1 MGSFLPASSLVSF
14 SGFCPNVEQIPV
26 AGAGMELLKVGQ
38 SWSLQAPG
46 LGSVWHGHQRM
57 GVPWQE
63 FLVFLVCLCPAETQL
78 EFLQES
84 LCFADLREGFPGS
97 GTVELQTWISVLL
110 YPPRRFFSLLLF
122 MAPVSHTEFSLLAG
136 LINPWE
142 YIHPSHFRDSFCLL
156 KNTSLFFP
164 CKGSHAG
171 AHLCFPHAS
180 TGSFTTL
187 NPWESWE
194 NWV

>member
-63 FLVFLVCLCPAETQL
+63 FLVFLVCLCPAGVSAGIPL
-78 EFLQES
+78 
-84 LCFADLREGFPGS
+84 LCRPQGGIPWVRDCGAADLDFCA
-97 GTVELQTWISVLL
+97 VV
-110 YPPRRFFSLLLF
+110 
-122 MAPVSHTEFSLLAG
+122 
-136 LINPWE
+136 
-142 YIHPSHFRDSFCLL
+142 PSQEIFL
-156 KNTSLFFP
+156 SLFIYGP
-164 CKGSHAG
+164 C
-171 AHLCFPHAS
+171 LPH
-180 TGSFTTL
+180 
-187 NPWESWE
+187 
-194 NWV
+194 